1 MARGTLGKFTA
12 MNPKKYIG
20 DVNNIT
26 YRSKWEHKL
35 MVKFDLSVDVIAWAS
50 EEVVIKYISPIDNR
64 VHRYFTDFIVV
75 NKDKQVTLIEV
86 KPYAQ
91 TLLPESKRGKSKA
104 RMVSEVSTYLVN
116 QAKWAAAEAYCKQKG
131 WTFKVI
137 TEKDIPQFVGK
148 NK

>member
-1 MARGTLGKFTA
+1 MARGKIGKFTPL
-12 MNPKKYIG
+12 NPKKYIG
-20 DVNNIT
+20 DYNNIT
-26 YRSKWEHKL
+26 YRSGWEQKL
-35 MVKFDLSVDVIAWAS
+35 MAKFDVSSEVIAWAS
-50 EEVVIKYISPIDNR
+50 EEVVIKYLSPIDNR
-64 VHRYFTDFIVV
+64 MHRYFIDFIVV

-91 TLLPESKRGKSKA
+91 TLIPESKQGKSKA

-131 WTFKVI
+131 WTFKVV

-148 NK
+148 KK